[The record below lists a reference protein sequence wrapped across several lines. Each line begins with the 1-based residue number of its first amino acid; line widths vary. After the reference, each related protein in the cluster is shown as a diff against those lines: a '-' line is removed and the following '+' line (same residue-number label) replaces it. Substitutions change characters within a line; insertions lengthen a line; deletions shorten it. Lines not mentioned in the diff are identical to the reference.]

1 MLAAANCC
9 AQDWQQLW
17 KSYVAGFMDNQ
28 IRVIDHDAGDRTT
41 SEGQAYALFFALV
54 ANDRPRFDGL
64 LHWTETNLASGDLAT
79 HLPAWL
85 WGRGPNDKWGILD
98 SNSASDADVWMAYTL
113 LEAGKAWKEPRYTS
127 LGTALTKRIASEEVI
142 QIPGF
147 GTTMLPG
154 AKGFR
159 NGEVYRL
166 NASYLPLQLFI
177 RLDHELPNGPWQ
189 QIAAKIPDLVGGS
202 SPSGFASDWAE
213 FKPGKGVV
221 PSSPG
226 SYDAIRVYLWAGMLD
241 PGISGRDAILKAL
254 PGMARYLQTNAVPP
268 SKIKPDGNVEDSK
281 SPVGFSAALL
291 PYLSALGE
299 KNLENA
305 QISRVQS
312 ELNSKNGLYGNP
324 AKYYDQNLVLFA
336 LGWKSRQFW
345 FDSQGALKATWKND

>member
-1 MLAAANCC
+1 
-9 AQDWQQLW
+9 
-17 KSYVAGFMDNQ
+17 
-28 IRVIDHDAGDRTT
+28 
-41 SEGQAYALFFALV
+41 
-54 ANDRPRFDGL
+54 
-64 LHWTETNLASGDLAT
+64 
-79 HLPAWL
+79 
-85 WGRGPNDKWGILD
+85 
-98 SNSASDADVWMAYTL
+98 
-113 LEAGKAWKEPRYTS
+113 
-127 LGTALTKRIASEEVI
+127 
-142 QIPGF
+142 
-147 GTTMLPG
+147 MLPG

-177 RLDHELPNGPWQ
+177 RLDHELPDGPWQ